1 MPVRQHKK
9 DDTIIKEKRF
19 KAHIYTKERI
29 SLSYLNRNTEDSN
42 GYLFSQGIYRTHII
56 PEDLPE
62 WYVEGFI
69 YKTSGFISTKGVQ
82 HLIYKPCFMNHLF
95 KDDILFI
102 SYEKPI
108 ISNINSNWPEEYDES
123 LYGQMILLFIAAV
136 KKYSGYDTSE
146 IEAAIA
152 KKRKWFAEQ
161 YPDSLEN
168 AFTNRR

>member
-1 MPVRQHKK
+1 
-9 DDTIIKEKRF
+9 
-19 KAHIYTKERI
+19 
-29 SLSYLNRNTEDSN
+29 
-42 GYLFSQGIYRTHII
+42 
-56 PEDLPE
+56 
-62 WYVEGFI
+62 
-69 YKTSGFISTKGVQ
+69 
-82 HLIYKPCFMNHLF
+82 MNHLF

-152 KKRKWFAEQ
+152 EKRKWFAEQ

>member
-9 DDTIIKEKRF
+9 DDIILKEKRF

-29 SLSYLNRNTEDSN
+29 SLSYLNRNTEEIN
-42 GYLFSQGIYRTHII
+42 GYLYSQGLYRTHIL

-62 WYVEGFI
+62 WYVDGFI
-69 YKTSGFISTKGVQ
+69 YKTSGFISAKGVQ

-123 LYGQMILLFIAAV
+123 LLPIYNNPFMKALNRSIT
-136 KKYSGYDTSE
+136 YSSPTIITLSFS
-146 IEAAIA
+146 AN
-152 KKRKWFAEQ
+152 
-161 YPDSLEN
+161 S
-168 AFTNRR
+168 